1 MSASDTS
8 RSARRTS
15 RAISL
20 ADATLTPWQ
29 VAIGRVGVVGALVG
43 VWAVVASSG
52 VAGPGTIPQP
62 TDVAD
67 ALWRMLGTSD
77 LYHALGQT
85 MGAWALGV
93 LVTLAL
99 GVPLGVLLGRSSIVY
114 TSTRGLFDFL
124 RAVPPVALIPLAVLI
139 LGVSTRLKIV
149 LIVEVCIWPVL
160 LQTMYGVR
168 SAEPQQLEV
177 ARSLRLGRAGTARW
191 VLVPTALP
199 FLGTALRL
207 TAVLALLV
215 TIGVELLGG
224 VPGLGLQIF
233 QFQTANAV
241 ADVYALV
248 LLVAL
253 LGVTISRVFSSLE
266 RYVLRWHPSQR
277 NT

>member
-1 MSASDTS
+1 MSALDPT

-15 RAISL
+15 QATSL
-20 ADATLTPWQ
+20 ADAKLTPWQ
-29 VAIGRVGVVGALVG
+29 VAIARVAVIAALVG
-43 VWAVVASSG
+43 VWAVVASSE
-52 VAGPGTIPQP
+52 VAGPGTIPAP
-62 TDVAD
+62 RDVAG
-67 ALWRMLGTSD
+67 ALWTMLGTSD
-77 LYHALGQT
+77 LYDALGQT

-99 GVPLGVLLGRSSIVY
+99 GVPLGVLLGRSRIVY
-114 TSTRGLFDFL
+114 ASTRGVFDFL
-124 RAVPPVALIPLAVLI
+124 RSVPPVALIPLALLI
-139 LGVSTRLKIV
+139 LGVSARLKVV
-149 LIVEVCIWPVL
+149 LIVEVCIWFVL

-168 SAEPQQLEV
+168 SAEPQLLDV
-177 ARSLRLGRAGTARW
+177 ARSLRLGRAGTVRW

-233 QFQTANAV
+233 QFQTANAT

-253 LGVTISRVFSSLE
+253 LGLIIARVFSSLE
-266 RYVLRWHPSQR
+266 RYMLRWHPSQR